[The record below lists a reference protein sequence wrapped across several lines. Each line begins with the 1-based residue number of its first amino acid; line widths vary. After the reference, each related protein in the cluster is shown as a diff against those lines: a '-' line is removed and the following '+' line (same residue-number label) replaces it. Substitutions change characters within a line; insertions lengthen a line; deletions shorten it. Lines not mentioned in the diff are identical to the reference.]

1 MTGDAA
7 PRGLAH
13 DAQFGA
19 LYPQLRRIA
28 HSLLRRNQPITLLNT
43 TGLVHEAWLRLAANQ
58 GLPLDD
64 DGRFLGYASR
74 VMRFVV
80 IDFVRQRHA
89 QRRGGGIKHVT
100 LDTGAGESATLQD
113 EQLLHLSEAIDAL
126 NEVDPQLVQLVELR
140 CFGGL
145 SEIQIGQTQ
154 GISVRTVRRQWQR
167 ARALLH
173 AAMA

>member
-1 MTGDAA
+1 M
-7 PRGLAH
+7 
-13 DAQFGA
+13 
-19 LYPQLRRIA
+19 
-28 HSLLRRNQPITLLNT
+28 
-43 TGLVHEAWLRLAANQ
+43 RLAANQ

-64 DGRFLGYASR
+64 DGRFLAYAAR

-89 QRRGGGIKHVT
+89 QRRGGAVVHVT
-100 LDTGAGESATLQD
+100 LDTGVGESATLQD
-113 EQLLHLSEAIDAL
+113 EQLLRLNDAIDAL
-126 NEVDPQLVQLVELR
+126 NAVDPSLVQHIELR

-145 SEIQIGQTQ
+145 AEIQIGQAL

-173 AAMA
+173 ASLS